1 MERWLGINRKLLAY
15 EPRRRD
21 DEPIHSRLLA
31 FAKEH
36 HRYGLPRMIQL
47 LRRDGIRD
55 NHKRIAR
62 IYRAA
67 QLQIRKRARRKL
79 KVERVPLAIPQKANE
94 RWSLDFVSD
103 TLQWGRKFRTLNI
116 IDDCT
121 RESLHIE
128 VDFGITGERMSRV
141 LDRVAELRGYPSAIV
156 MDNGPEMRSGAMN
169 TWAQKRNVKLA
180 FIQPGKPSQN
190 GFVES
195 FNGRFRDECLNE
207 HIFRTLHEAK
217 ATILSWQE
225 HYNTRRPHSS
235 LDGKTPIEFATDLQK
250 TIQAEPGILTG

>member
-1 MERWLGINRKLLAY
+1 MSRWLGINRKLLAY
-15 EPRRRD
+15 EPRQSN
-21 DEPIHSRLLA
+21 DEAIHMRLCAL
-31 FAKEH
+31 AKEH
-36 HRYGLPRMIQL
+36 HRYGLPHMIRL
-47 LRRDGIRD
+47 LRREGVRD

-62 IYRAA
+62 IYRTAE
-67 QLQIRKRARRKL
+67 LQIRKRTRRKL
-79 KVERVPLAIPQKANE
+79 KVERTPLTVPQRANE

-103 TLQWGRKFRTLNI
+103 SLQWGRKFRTLNI

-128 VDFGITGERMSRV
+128 VDFGITGERMSHV
-141 LDRVAELRGYPSAIV
+141 LDRIAELRGYPAAIV

-169 TWAQKRNVKLA
+169 RWAAKHEVKLA

-207 HIFRTLHEAK
+207 YIFRTLHEAK
-217 ATILSWQE
+217 DTIAAWQE
-225 HYNTRRPHSS
+225 HYNTKRPHSS
-235 LDGKTPIEFATDLQK
+235 LDGKTPVEFAQNLLK
-250 TIQAEPGILTG
+250 TVQAESGILTG